1 MNVPE
6 VLMTK
11 SHHGCPRAE
20 TLEMGQRY
28 CLFPGSEFLYG
39 GGSGLIGDYS
49 VDLNTGEIWVDIER
63 DKKIDSPRLDK
74 LRRRFLAQQKQR

>member
-1 MNVPE
+1 MGAQEQKRWKWGKDTTYFQVRN
-6 VLMTK
+6 
-11 SHHGCPRAE
+11 SCPV
-20 TLEMGQRY
+20 
-28 CLFPGSEFLYG
+28 